1 MTYELDNKL
10 LFRGLICNC
19 ARTIFFGLLLALI
32 CLFPSYVPTLSA
44 LFINGIIDLLL
55 PYIIF
60 ILVVSAM
67 ISMSCY
73 WDSK

>member
-10 LFRGLICNC
+10 LFRWLICNSVI
-19 ARTIFFGLLLALI
+19 TICFGLLLALI
-32 CLFPSYVPTLSA
+32 CLFPSCARTLSA
-44 LFINGIIDLLL
+44 LFTNGNIDLLL

-73 WDSK
+73 FDSK